1 MDYYENNVVQDHGN
15 KKSIEVLADTANTIS
30 TCGKDIQKVAENIMI
45 SCHIPGTKGAAYRN
59 QLLAKVDDLKKLAT
73 LYNLASQRLIGAA
86 GKLASGVPEDE
97 VWGDVLV

>member
-1 MDYYENNVVQDHGN
+1 MTYYENNVAKKHLN
-15 KKSIEVLADTANTIS
+15 KKSVQVLTNTADTIS

-73 LYNLASQRLIGAA
+73 LYNSASQQLIGAA
-86 GKLASGVPEDE
+86 GKLASGGPEEE
-97 VWGDVLV
+97 VWADVIV